1 MSDVSHPVQP
11 ALSDAP
17 RRTCG
22 RPPVLGECERR
33 ERILDAAD
41 IALQTYGYQ
50 NTSMDRIAQC
60 SCMSKKTLYQMFDS
74 KQVLFE
80 TLLKER
86 LLVTELHG
94 LTLLGDTVEE
104 QLIYGVSCFADTL
117 LEEKR
122 VNLMRVIITEVSR
135 QPEIGAFVRELFA
148 SSSKPH
154 PLRKWLKDF
163 SDQGKIRLN
172 NLDDD
177 TDILF
182 GMTVG
187 TIFLCELTHCR
198 PSKTPTEKKA
208 FISSAVRI
216 FLRGLNTL

>member
-1 MSDVSHPVQP
+1 MHQ
-11 ALSDAP
+11 
-17 RRTCG
+17 G
-22 RPPVLGECERR
+22 VL
-33 ERILDAAD
+33 AAD
-41 IALQTYGYQ
+41 RPFLASVNVASVFWTPP
-50 NTSMDRIAQC
+50 TSRFRPTVIKTRLWTASPNVRAC
-60 SCMSKKTLYQMFDS
+60 PKTLYQMFDS

-163 SDQGKIRLN
+163 PIRERSGSIIS
-172 NLDDD
+172 
-177 TDILF
+177 T
-182 GMTVG
+182 MT
-187 TIFLCELTHCR
+187 
-198 PSKTPTEKKA
+198 
-208 FISSAVRI
+208 RI
-216 FLRGLNTL
+216 FCSA